1 MLREARHKS
10 RKAPSVTETVGTGA
24 VSKTTQKKMEAVE
37 RNVAPGVAG
46 PRSRAAAKRQ
56 AKALAEKRDVDAALE
71 AIGSPYRTS
80 SQPALAFDDDDI
92 SAVDNDQKL
101 FTDF

>member
-1 MLREARHKS
+1 MTL
-10 RKAPSVTETVGTGA
+10 TVGA
-24 VSKTTQKKMEAVE
+24 AVVSKTTQQNIEAVE
-37 RNVAPGVAG
+37 RNVAPGLEGAG
-46 PRSRAAAKRQ
+46 SLAAAKRQ

-71 AIGSPYRTS
+71 AISSPYRTS
-80 SQPALAFDDDDI
+80 SQSAPTFDSDDI